1 MSDPPHPYSEPE
13 YFSLPFPNK
22 LALIL
27 EKEDPAIVQWSK
39 NGHSFRIVDYEQ
51 FTEIVLPKYFSR
63 KISFSCSCISYSDTN
78 SLFLTRSVSK
88 LASFQRQL
96 NLYGFKKRFR
106 GEDKDCYFHPLFLK
120 DRKDL
125 LPLLKRP
132 PTKNRSKRKK
142 TQSGSEEE
150 GAAQEE
156 QTQEDDHSL
165 NRVLST
171 LQSQSRSSSSQL
183 AEFTSVFKKTKT
195 SENEPQHQLSRETI
209 LQPGSLTF
217 VSSGSSV
224 HPHIHHPYHLPIPY
238 SGRHGSSLL
247 NPPVEFFSPSLSN
260 QISVHEGFP
269 DPNLPYQ
276 PYFPYP
282 PWGYYPL
289 RTEVDPDSQISMS
302 SSLLPCPISSS
313 FVGPTSSSPTIPI
326 NQSDPELKE
335 DRESKDNINDH
346 EKE

>member
-1 MSDPPHPYSEPE
+1 
-13 YFSLPFPNK
+13 
-22 LALIL
+22 
-27 EKEDPAIVQWSK
+27 
-39 NGHSFRIVDYEQ
+39 
-51 FTEIVLPKYFSR
+51 
-63 KISFSCSCISYSDTN
+63 
-78 SLFLTRSVSK
+78 LTVSTLSVSK

-150 GAAQEE
+150 GAQEE
-156 QTQEDDHSL
+156 RTQEEDHSSH
-165 NRVLST
+165 RIVST
-171 LQSQSRSSSSQL
+171 LQNQSHSSISQFPES
-183 AEFTSVFKKTKT
+183 TSVFKKTKI
-195 SENEPQHQLSRETI
+195 SENEQQQLSRETV

-217 VSSGSSV
+217 ASSGSSV
-224 HPHIHHPYHLPIPY
+224 QPHIHHPYHLPIPY
-238 SGRHGSSLL
+238 SGLHGSSLPS
-247 NPPVEFFSPSLSN
+247 PPVEFFSPALSN
-260 QISVHEGFP
+260 QMGVHEGFS
-269 DPNLPYQ
+269 NLPYQ

-289 RTEVDPDSQISMS
+289 RTEEVDHDSQTNVS
-302 SSLLPCPISSS
+302 SSFLHFGPISSS
-313 FVGPTSSSPTIPI
+313 FLEPVSSSPTIPI

-335 DRESKDNINDH
+335 DRESKDNTNSP
-346 EKE
+346 